1 PGEVLAFV
9 GPSGSGKTTIAN
21 LIARFY
27 DRNNGDI
34 LIDGRDIQEF
44 SLRTLRNQMS
54 IVLQETFLF
63 SGTIVDNVRYGK
75 PDATMEEIEAAA
87 RQANAHEFIC
97 TLPDGYRSLIGSNGT
112 RLSGGQRQRI
122 AIARALIRNPRILI
136 LDEATSALDTV
147 SESKVQEA
155 LQHLMKDRTTF
166 IIAHRLSTIKNA
178 HRIVVLKEGRVVQIG
193 PHDDLIGEE
202 GLYRELYDP
211 EWAKE
216 QKRLRDERIEE
227 LARETIV

>member
-1 PGEVLAFV
+1 
-9 GPSGSGKTTIAN
+9 
-21 LIARFY
+21 
-27 DRNNGDI
+27 
-34 LIDGRDIQEF
+34 
-44 SLRTLRNQMS
+44 MS